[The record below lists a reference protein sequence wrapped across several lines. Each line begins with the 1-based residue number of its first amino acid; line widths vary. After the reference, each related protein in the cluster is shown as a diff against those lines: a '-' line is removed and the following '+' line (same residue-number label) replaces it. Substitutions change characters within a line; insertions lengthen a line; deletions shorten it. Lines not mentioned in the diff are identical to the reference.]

1 MPKKIEKTEKK
12 EKEKTAEIKEE
23 KSEKKKLERKSKTP
37 KTLKENKTNKDKEKP
52 IDKKS
57 QKINKDKIEKSEEE
71 KSETKKISSE
81 DKSSLSEDKSS
92 KDKKSE
98 EKKEEP
104 KIEKRKERKERIGV
118 LNIYTTFNNTIMNLT
133 DLSGKSI
140 AKFGGGQSTKQD
152 RLKANPTIAMFVSQR
167 IAEEARDNGITGF
180 YVKIRAKTG
189 QNNPGPGAHAAIK
202 SLTRAGFRILSI
214 MDTTR
219 VPRGGPKKKG
229 GRRGRRP

>member
-1 MPKKIEKTEKK
+1 MPKEIEKTEKK
-12 EKEKTAEIKEE
+12 ET
-23 KSEKKKLERKSKTP
+23 EKKKTKPKIKKEIEKKKQETKPKIP
-37 KTLKENKTNKDKEKP
+37 KTLKKDKVNKDK
-52 IDKKS
+52 
-57 QKINKDKIEKSEEE
+57 
-71 KSETKKISSE
+71 
-81 DKSSLSEDKSS
+81 
-92 KDKKSE
+92 

-104 KIEKRKERKERIGV
+104 KIEKSEEKKEELKDKKPVISEKIEKRKEKKERIGV
-118 LNIYTTFNNTIMNLT
+118 LNIYTTFNNTLMNLT
-133 DLSGKSI
+133 DLSGRSI

>member
-1 MPKKIEKTEKK
+1 MKMPKKETKEKI
-12 EKEKTAEIKEE
+12 EKEKPKVEVKKN
-23 KSEKKKLERKSKTP
+23 KS
-37 KTLKENKTNKDKEKP
+37 TN
-52 IDKKS
+52 IS
-57 QKINKDKIEKSEEE
+57 Q
-71 KSETKKISSE
+71 
-81 DKSSLSEDKSS
+81 
-92 KDKKSE
+92 KSE
-98 EKKEEP
+98 EKPIEDKKLMGKDPEEKKET
-104 KIEKRKERKERIGV
+104 KIEKRKEKKDRIGI

-180 YVKIRAKTG
+180 YVKVRAKTG

-214 MDTTR
+214 MDTTKI
-219 VPRGGPKKKG
+219 PRGGPKKKG